1 MFRKR
6 ILEQAEAVDLTML
19 VNTGR
24 WVFDMEPRYT
34 ISLTAITRGDDSR
47 ESELLLSGPYAN
59 LKRFRA
65 GVRRAPVTFRA
76 REVEAW
82 KR

>member
-1 MFRKR
+1 
-6 ILEQAEAVDLTML
+6 ML

-34 ISLTAITRGDDSR
+34 ISLTAITRAKESR
-47 ESELLLSGPYAN
+47 ESTLRLSGPYAN

-65 GVRRAPVTFRA
+65 GVRHVLR
-76 REVEAW
+76 
-82 KR
+82 